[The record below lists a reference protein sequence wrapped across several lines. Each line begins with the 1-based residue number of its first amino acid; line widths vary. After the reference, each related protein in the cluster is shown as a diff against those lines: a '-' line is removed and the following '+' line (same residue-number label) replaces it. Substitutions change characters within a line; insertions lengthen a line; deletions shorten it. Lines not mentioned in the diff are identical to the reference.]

1 MATTNTSRKTSVR
14 GVESLRLRRALKGV
28 GEGRGGVVGLLG
40 DPGSGKTRLLSLL
53 MAAAEDQ
60 GIRVLDGRCQPSE
73 QDAFGVFTRALG
85 DLVTPR
91 ALARLAPDH
100 AELIRTH
107 LCANRDR
114 TEPPPPPLALAQAV
128 HALLADAAGEGL
140 LLVLDDFHR
149 AGPKALELAEHLVRR
164 PLGAPVL
171 LVVSQR
177 SRQADPSLLAALA
190 YGAEQG
196 RVTRVALG
204 PITPEQAA
212 RLLNVE
218 PDTGWLRSACR
229 ESQGNILD
237 LLVLGEAAPLRPAL
251 TADLVAGPLAPLAAE
266 LESLDDV
273 ERPVAECAAV
283 LGDRFTRE
291 ELADV
296 CELPFEQVCTAVTGL
311 VRLDILRPTPHSAT
325 QFGFRQPVLRALTH
339 ERMDRCLRRGAH
351 RRALAVLNRRAAP
364 AAERAVHIELSTD
377 TFTPQDL
384 ETLALAG
391 KATTVSAPEDAIRW
405 LLLALRGLASGEG
418 SPGRLGEGS
427 PGRLLGLIPPL
438 ARAFQAAGRLD
449 DEAAL
454 HQLAHDAGVRPDEAR
469 HAVTRVCVL
478 VECLHGRFAEA
489 DTLLRTELARAES
502 AADTDPLARLT
513 VFRGILS
520 SLCGDGELATHAT
533 AALRLARTGG
543 RAITLAGA
551 LALHALAE
559 LTAGRTADA
568 QAAYDAAVRQLDK
581 LPDSELR
588 LYTEYFALLG
598 SCALE
603 LGRPQEAESRYAR
616 GLAVSAGDR
625 PDAMLPVLYGGLA
638 EAQLRQGRLESAR
651 CSAAEA
657 ADLAGHLGADRLRA
671 YAMAQEALAVTYGEP
686 PGSSRASARTEEAL
700 RALHHWHDSWH
711 SLAVLTVAESLL
723 LQGSRERC
731 LDLLLDQGA
740 PDFGAL
746 SPPWRA
752 RAYELLT
759 LASASSGARAAIW
772 AERWAERASRVMED
786 CPLPHSRAYALLA
799 RGHVLSQQDDVAAAI
814 TAYQKAERLFGGAQ
828 LRLQS
833 LRAAARTA
841 EVASSGRRPEKAR
854 ELWSAA
860 RELADHWRMPL
871 FAQPPSGGFPEDRR
885 GHGRPAARPAP
896 AGQDSDLASLTRRE
910 LEVARLAG
918 AGRRTREVAETLRVS
933 PRTIE
938 VHLARI
944 YRKLGIGSRAELAG
958 LMAVRISTDARGPRY

>member
-1 MATTNTSRKTSVR
+1 MRC
-14 GVESLRLRRALKGV
+14 GESLRLLQALRDIR
-28 GEGRGGVVGLLG
+28 EGRGGVVELHG

-60 GIRVLDGRCQPSE
+60 GVRVLDGRCEPTE

-91 ALARLAPDH
+91 ALSRLAPVH

-107 LCANRDR
+107 LCVDRDSPV
-114 TEPPPPPLALAQAV
+114 PPSPPLPLSRAV

-149 AGPKALELAEHLVRR
+149 AHPEALELADHLVRR
-164 PLGAPVL
+164 PFGAPVL
-171 LVVSQR
+171 VVIAQR
-177 SRQADPSLLAALA
+177 SRQADPSLLGALA

-204 PITPEQAA
+204 PIDPEQAA
-212 RLLNVE
+212 RLLNVR
-218 PDTGWLRSACR
+218 PDTGWLRSAYQ
-229 ESQGNILD
+229 ESRGNILD
-237 LLVLGEAAPLRPAL
+237 LLVLGEAAPLRPSL
-251 TADLVAGPLAPLAAE
+251 TTDLVTGPLAPLAVE
-266 LESLDDV
+266 LESLDPL
-273 ERPVAECAAV
+273 ERLVAECAAA

-296 CELPFEQVCTAVTGL
+296 CELPFEQVCATVSGL
-311 VRLDILRPTPHSAT
+311 VRLDILRPLPHSVT
-325 QFGFRQPVLRALTH
+325 QYVFRQPVLRALTH
-339 ERMDRCLRRGAH
+339 ERTDQCRRRQAH

-364 AAERAVHIELSTD
+364 AAERAVHIELSTSA
-377 TFTPQDL
+377 FTPEDL

-391 KATTVSAPEDAIRW
+391 KESALSAPEDAIRW
-405 LLLALRGLASGEG
+405 LLLALRGLA
-418 SPGRLGEGS
+418 PGDRS

-438 ARAFQAAGRLD
+438 ARAFQAVGRLD
-449 DEAAL
+449 DTAL
-454 HQLAHDAGVRPDEAR
+454 HLLAHDVGVRPDDAR
-469 HAVTRVCVL
+469 HAVIRVCVL

-489 DTLLRTELARAES
+489 DAMLRTELARIGS
-502 AADTDPLARLT
+502 AADPDMLARLT

-520 SLCGDGELATHAT
+520 SLCSDGELATHAS

-543 RAITLAGA
+543 RATTLAGA
-551 LALHALAE
+551 LSLHALAE
-559 LTAGRTADA
+559 LTAGRTAGA
-568 QAAYDAAVRQLDK
+568 LAAYDAAVRQLDE

-588 LYTEYFALLG
+588 FHTEYFSLLG
-598 SCALE
+598 ACALA
-603 LGRPQEAESRYAR
+603 LGRPQEAEARYAR
-616 GLAVSAGDR
+616 GLAVSAGHH
-625 PDAMLPVLYGGLA
+625 PDAMLPALYGGLA
-638 EAQLRQGRLESAR
+638 EAQLRQGRLESALR
-651 CSAAEA
+651 SAAEA

-723 LQGSRERC
+723 LQGSQERC
-731 LDLLLDQGA
+731 LELLLNRGA

-746 SPPWRA
+746 SPPRRA

-759 LASASSGARAAIW
+759 LASASSGARAAI
-772 AERWAERASRVMED
+772 WAERASRVMED

-799 RGHVLSQQDDVAAAI
+799 RGHVLSQQNDWTAAI
-814 TAYQKAERLFGGAQ
+814 AAYRKAERLFDGAQ

-833 LRAAARTA
+833 LRAAVRTA
-841 EVASSGRRPEKAR
+841 EAATCGRRPEEAR

-860 RELADHWRMPL
+860 RELADHWHMPL
-871 FAQPPSGGFPEDRR
+871 FSQSPSGGLPEGLQEDHR
-885 GHGRPAARPAP
+885 APAP
-896 AGQDSDLASLTRRE
+896 ASPAGPDADLASLTRRE
-910 LEVARLAG
+910 LEVARLVG
-918 AGRRTREVAETLRVS
+918 TGRRTREVAETLRVS
-933 PRTIE
+933 PRTVE

-944 YRKLGIGSRAELAG
+944 YRKLEIASRAELAG
-958 LMAVRISTDARGPRY
+958 LMAVRISTDARRPRY